1 MKLPLLAP
9 SLQALAAALAIAAAP
24 AQAQINLG
32 NMLRNALNPANAQ
45 CRSLLEWVRTPQPPG
60 TADAAAAPAPGR
72 RMPAAPIGGAGLDAR
87 TSFLLSDEVF
97 AKRFG
102 KTYEQL
108 TLQDFR
114 TFQQQTARFC
124 MQNGEFTPAEWQTV
138 QSLWNEQQQ
147 ARIVQALQARRQQ
160 QEAAQREAASARAEL
175 DQLAAELG
183 QGTAQTL
190 TLARLQAIRERSRA
204 LLPRA
209 GADAQ
214 QAFEAAWQRSTPAL
228 VPELLRQRAQEAVA
242 QAHGP
247 EQLPQLLRLR
257 ESLAQQGAGLGVSLP
272 ADDPALQA
280 LERRERELAV
290 AAAAAERRQID
301 GLPDG
306 LPGLEAG
313 VQWQQRFQST
323 WSGGRLAPELAA
335 VQEDFR
341 KRREGVLQRSGA
353 ILVRAVQQA
362 TTISEAQGSVGRYT
376 LPSEASLA
384 SVQGMRNAVDERIR
398 LIERN
403 DALGRPTAA
412 GAAQS
417 VAAAPAAPA
426 AGGNPVRPT
435 AAAAPVAASTGPGE
449 PSEEAMYDLVRQK
462 FENAAAR
469 VKGLYDQC
477 QGGGSGGNAINAMM
491 CLGINLQNGV
501 TGGAAAQPTRI
512 VKFAKIGCEK
522 SPAHPGYNCEYE
534 IQTDNPMNN
543 QFAKMTGFQVDQAGF
558 GQGRFVRNREGRWL
572 MITGE

>member
-1 MKLPLLAP
+1 MKLPLLVP
-9 SLQALAAALAIAAAP
+9 SVQALALALAIAAAP
-24 AQAQINLG
+24 AQAQVNLG

-60 TADAAAAPAPGR
+60 TADAAAAAAPTPGR
-72 RMPAAPIGGAGLDAR
+72 RMPAVPIGGAVDAR

-138 QSLWNEQQQ
+138 QSLWNEHQQ
-147 ARIVQALQARRQQ
+147 ARIVQALQARRNQ
-160 QEAAQREAASARAEL
+160 QEAAQREAAGARAEL
-175 DQLAAELG
+175 EQLASELG
-183 QGTAQTL
+183 HGTAQTL
-190 TLARLQAIRERSRA
+190 TLARLQAIRERGRTLS
-204 LLPRA
+204 PRA
-209 GADAQ
+209 GAEAQ
-214 QAFEAAWQRSTPAL
+214 QAFDAAWQRSAPGL

-242 QAHGP
+242 QARGP
-247 EQLPQLLRLR
+247 EQLPQLSRLR
-257 ESLAQQGAGLGVSLP
+257 EGLAQQGASLGVPLP

-313 VQWQQRFQST
+313 VQWQQRFQAT
-323 WSGGRLAPELAA
+323 WSGGRLVPELAA

-341 KRREGVLQRSGA
+341 QRREGVLQRSA
-353 ILVRAVQQA
+353 PVLVRAVQQA
-362 TTISEAQGSVGRYT
+362 TTIAEAQGSVGRYT

-384 SVQGMRNAVDERIR
+384 SVQAMRNAVDERIR

-403 DALGRPTAA
+403 DALGRATAA
-412 GAAQS
+412 GPAQA
-417 VAAAPAAPA
+417 VAAAPAG
-426 AGGNPVRPT
+426 GGNAPRAAVP
-435 AAAAPVAASTGPGE
+435 AAAPVAASTGPGE
-449 PSEEAMYDLVRQK
+449 PSEEVMYDLVRQK

-477 QGGGSGGNAINAMM
+477 QGGGNGGNPVNAMM
-491 CLGINLQNGV
+491 CLGFNLQKGV

-512 VKFAKIGCEK
+512 IKFAKIGCEK
-522 SPAHPGYNCEYE
+522 SPSRPGYNCEYE

-543 QFAKMTGFQVDQAGF
+543 QFSKMTGFQIDEAGF

-572 MITGE
+572 MITGD